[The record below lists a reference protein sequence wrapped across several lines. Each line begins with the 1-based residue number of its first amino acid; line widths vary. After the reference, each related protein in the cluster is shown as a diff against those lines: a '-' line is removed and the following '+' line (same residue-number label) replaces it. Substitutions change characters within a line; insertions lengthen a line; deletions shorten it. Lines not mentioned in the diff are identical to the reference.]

1 MQWPSWLSS
10 SPQKSHNDD
19 KAKTDG
25 LSVRDKLPGTWETS
39 LNKTDYTHYTSTQ
52 TLTISAVTTLTTLAL
67 VRLYKSY
74 LRRIPT
80 VEYLKPSLFRR
91 RSLYGYVTR
100 VGDGDNFH
108 IFHTPGGKLLGWGWA
123 PGRKVQN
130 LKGKELKDRTVH
142 VRIAGIDAPEA
153 AHFGRPAQ
161 PHSQEAL
168 DWLKSTVLNKYVRAY
183 PYSRDQYERAVSS
196 VYQRKWIFFKSD
208 VGLNMIKQGL
218 ATVYEA
224 KFGSE
229 FGGQEEKYRA
239 AEDKAKSRGVGMWQ
253 SGIWEKLTGKGSGKT
268 VETPR
273 EYKKRM
279 EAGAK

>member
-1 MQWPSWLSS
+1 MPWPSWLSFS
-10 SPQKSHNDD
+10 SQKTKKEEDTAS
-19 KAKTDG
+19 KDG
-25 LSVRDKLPGTWETS
+25 ASLSEKLAGSWETS

-52 TLTISAVTTLTTLAL
+52 TITISAITTLTTLAL
-67 VRLYKSY
+67 VRLWKTY

-80 VEYLKPSLFRR
+80 VDYLKPGLFRR
-91 RSLYGYVTR
+91 RSIYGYVTR

-108 IFHTPGGKLLGWGWA
+108 LFHTPGGRLMGWGWM
-123 PGRKVQN
+123 PGRKVQT

-142 VRIAGIDAPEA
+142 VRIAGVDAPEA

-161 PHSQEAL
+161 PYSQEAL
-168 DWLKSTVLNKYVRAY
+168 DWLKGTVLNKYVRAY
-183 PYSRDQYERAVSS
+183 PYSRDQYDRVVSS
-196 VYQRKWIFFKSD
+196 VFRRKWIFFKSD

-224 KFGSE
+224 KVGSE

-239 AEDKAKSRGVGMWQ
+239 AEDKAKQKGLGMWQ
-253 SGIWEKLTGKGSGKT
+253 SGIWDKLTGKGKAP
-268 VETPR
+268 ETPR

-279 EAGAK
+279 EATAK